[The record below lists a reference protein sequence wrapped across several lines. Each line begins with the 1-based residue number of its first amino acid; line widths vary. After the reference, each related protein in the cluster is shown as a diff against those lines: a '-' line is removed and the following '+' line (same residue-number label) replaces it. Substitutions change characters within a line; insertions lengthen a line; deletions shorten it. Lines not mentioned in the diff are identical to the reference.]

1 MNTERQHVVIVGG
14 GLAGLATAAY
24 LARSGHRVT
33 LFERSEHAGGRA
45 ATVEHDGYRHN
56 LGPHALYRGGAGLEV
71 LSELGVRYTGGS
83 PDLHGVAV
91 RNGKTFTLP
100 VGGRSLMTSR
110 LFGMRSRVEAG
121 THLLSL
127 RKGANDGRT
136 VAAYLRDEFQHEG
149 ARQYV
154 DALIRLSTYA
164 NAPDVTSVTDA
175 ARQLAGA
182 GGVIYLDGGWQTLAD
197 GLAETAADA
206 GAEIRKGER
215 VTGVTGLSRV
225 RGVRLADG
233 GEFEA
238 DAVVLAVPPQAAR
251 ELAPSNEALALFA
264 DTAIPAYAAC
274 LDIGVSKLPYR
285 QRRFGLGIDAP
296 YYLSVHSLYAKLA
309 PEGKTLIS
317 VAKYIPAGERSD
329 AERDLR
335 ELEAFLDVVQP
346 GWRALEEHRLYLPNM
361 MVQSALPRA
370 DRGGIAGRPEPKVE
384 GAEGLFIAGDW
395 VGHGGW

>member
-1 MNTERQHVVIVGG
+1 
-14 GLAGLATAAY
+14 
-24 LARSGHRVT
+24 
-33 LFERSEHAGGRA
+33 
-45 ATVEHDGYRHN
+45 
-56 LGPHALYRGGAGLEV
+56 
-71 LSELGVRYTGGS
+71 
-83 PDLHGVAV
+83 
-91 RNGKTFTLP
+91 
-100 VGGRSLMTSR
+100 
-110 LFGMRSRVEAG
+110 
-121 THLLSL
+121 
-127 RKGANDGRT
+127 
-136 VAAYLRDEFQHEG
+136 
-149 ARQYV
+149 
-154 DALIRLSTYA
+154 
-164 NAPDVTSVTDA
+164 
-175 ARQLAGA
+175 
-182 GGVIYLDGGWQTLAD
+182 VIYLDGGWQTLAD

-215 VTGVTGLSRV
+215 VTAVTGLSRV

-233 GEFEA
+233 SEFEA

-346 GWRALEEHRLYLPNM
+346 GWRALAEHRLYLPNM

-395 VGHGGW
+395 VGQGGWLTDGTLGSARQAAQAVTAWMAAAPRPVAAGS